1 MIARVLLALFLP
13 VAAVA
18 QQSPDS
24 VRGDSGLESR
34 RSWDEREEYRTGA
47 RISDQLVARGERVGL
62 RVSPAAGPLG
72 LVGQLRFRGP
82 QTFVDDRFPL
92 VILDDMRLDA
102 ASGIL
107 GGTARL
113 EDLNPD
119 DIASIEVLSPAQ
131 AVRYGPNAANGV
143 LIIRTREGER
153 GAPRWRGYVQVA
165 AAVPSDRWP
174 TRLGGFDAANADS
187 SLRNGG
193 CTLRAVGAGLCVRDS
208 IGVLPSTLGQQL
220 RTAVPRQYGLSVS
233 GGGNLVSYYVAGEL
247 DGDGDPLSLSRAEIN
262 RLQSIGQTVPKSMQ
276 YPVHLGGG
284 NVTANIRLRPA
295 STVTVDLHG
304 LRVSQDVRAPAF
316 LNDLPDGSGVEFQ
329 SGYLPVADAFRVQ
342 NVSNMSRW
350 LGHVDVSWRPTTAF
364 ALTGLLG
371 HDGVRF
377 QGHREGT
384 ASFLVESVVL
394 NSEDLSLGADYDW
407 GPHGLRLLSHLGWES
422 SRINRD
428 SLECLNITVPGCTG
442 VIQSSQLR
450 YNQRVTSLVLEQHVW
465 IHETLELVGTIR
477 RDHFADWLKAAQMHP
492 AIHMSWR
499 KEQLHVHA
507 DYGVA
512 GRRPFFFEKPE
523 RTKEFSVGAE
533 FTSRLGG
540 VTIGG
545 TIYDMRSSVY
555 GPSFV
560 SGPSGY
566 YSVALPGTIG
576 NRGVELYTTARLIER
591 PDVALQ
597 VEASVWGNR
606 NRLLSM
612 NLPIGIVLPGA
623 LQQRSYVG
631 YPVAGFW
638 AKRPPSYRDAN
649 GDGIIEPNEI
659 TGPSDEIWAGTPYP
673 TQGATLVPELTLRS
687 VRIGTSLD
695 YQAGHVVFNRNHW
708 YTCADGQC
716 PEAIDPSTPLAAQAD
731 VVSGTPTPRYF
742 EKGDFL
748 AWRELWVTF
757 DTPPSIARILHVKS
771 ASVTLAG
778 RNLHTWTGYSGI
790 SPEPYAP
797 QTAFG
802 QPEIPIEPLMPAL
815 QQWSLR
821 FRVSY

>member
-1 MIARVLLALFLP
+1 
-13 VAAVA
+13 
-18 QQSPDS
+18 
-24 VRGDSGLESR
+24 VRGDSGLQSR
-34 RSWDEREEYRTGA
+34 PSWAEREEFRTGA

-72 LVGQLRFRGP
+72 LAGQLRFRGP
-82 QTFVDDRFPL
+82 QTLVDDRYPL

-107 GGTARL
+107 GGAARL

-143 LIIRTREGER
+143 LIIRTREAER
-153 GAPRWRGYVQVA
+153 GAPRWRGYVQVG

-174 TRLGGFDAANADS
+174 TRLGGFDAGNADS

-193 CTLRAVGAGLCVRDS
+193 CTLTAVGAGLCVRDS

-262 RLQSIGQTVPKSMQ
+262 RLQSIGQSVPKSMQ

-284 NVTANIRLRPA
+284 NVTANIRLQPI

-304 LRVSQDVRAPAF
+304 LRLSQDIRAPAF
-316 LNDLPDGSGVEFQ
+316 LNNLPGGSGVEFQ
-329 SGYLPVADAFRVQ
+329 SGYLPLADAFRVQ
-342 NVSNMSRW
+342 NVSNVSRW
-350 LGHVDVSWRPTTAF
+350 VGHVDVSWRPTPAV
-364 ALTGLLG
+364 ALTGLVG
-371 HDGVRF
+371 HDGVRLH
-377 QGHREGT
+377 GDREGT
-384 ASFLVESVVL
+384 GGFLVESVVL
-394 NSEDLSLGADYDW
+394 NSEDLSLGANYDW
-407 GPHGLRLLSHLGWES
+407 GPRRLRLLSHVGWES

-428 SLECLNITVPGCTG
+428 SLECASTTAVGCTG
-442 VIQSSQLR
+442 TVQSSQLT
-450 YNQRVTSLVLEQHVW
+450 YGQRVSSIVLEQHAW

-477 RDHFADWLKAAQMHP
+477 RDHFADWLNAAQIHP

-507 DYGVA
+507 DYGSA

-555 GPSFV
+555 GPAFV

-566 YSVALPGTIG
+566 YSVALPGTTG

-597 VEASVWGNR
+597 VEASAWGNR

-612 NLPIGIVLPGA
+612 SPPVGISLPGA
-623 LQQRSYVG
+623 LRQRVFVG
-631 YPVAGFW
+631 YPVGGYW
-638 AKRPPSYRDAN
+638 ATRPPSYTDAN
-649 GDGIIEPNEI
+649 GDGIIESNEI
-659 TGPSDEIWAGTPYP
+659 SGPTDEIWAGTPYP

-687 VRIGTSLD
+687 VRIGTSFD
-695 YQAGHVVFNRNHW
+695 YQAGHVIFNRNHW
-708 YTCADGQC
+708 FTCVDGQC
-716 PEAIDPSTPLAAQAD
+716 PEAIDPTTPLAAQAD
-731 VVSGTPTPRYF
+731 VVLNAPTPRYF

-757 DTPPSIARILHVKS
+757 DTPPSIARMLHVKS

>member
-1 MIARVLLALFLP
+1 MR
-13 VAAVA
+13 
-18 QQSPDS
+18 S
-24 VRGDSGLESR
+24 DSGLQSHP
-34 RSWDEREEYRTGA
+34 SWDEREEFRTGA

-82 QTFVDDRFPL
+82 QTLVDDRYPL

-131 AVRYGPNAANGV
+131 AVRYGPDAANGV

-153 GAPRWRGYVQVA
+153 GAPRWRGYVQVG
-165 AAVPSDRWP
+165 AAVPTDRWP
-174 TRLGGFDAANADS
+174 TRLGGFDAGNADS
-187 SLRNGG
+187 LLRNGG
-193 CTLRAVGAGLCVRDS
+193 CTLQAVGAGLCVRDS

-247 DGDGDPLSLSRAEIN
+247 DGDGDPLSLSRAEID

-276 YPVHLGGG
+276 SPLHSAGG
-284 NVTANIRLRPA
+284 NVTANIRLRPV
-295 STVTVDLHG
+295 SSVTVDLQG
-304 LRVSQDVRAPAF
+304 LRVSQDIRAPAF
-316 LNDLPDGSGVEFQ
+316 LNSLPNGSGVEFQ
-329 SGYLPVADAFRVQ
+329 SGYLPLADAFRVQ
-342 NVSNMSRW
+342 NVSTLSRW
-350 LGHVDVSWRPTTAF
+350 LGHINATWRPTPAF
-364 ALTGLLG
+364 ALTGLVG
-371 HDGVRF
+371 HDGVRL
-377 QGHREGT
+377 QGDREGT
-384 ASFLVESVVL
+384 GAFLVESVVL

-407 GPHGLRLLSHLGWES
+407 GLRGLKLLSHVGWES
-422 SRINRD
+422 ARINRD
-428 SLECLNITVPGCTG
+428 SLECGSTTAVGCTG
-442 VIQSSQLR
+442 TLQSSQLTYR
-450 YNQRVTSLVLEQHVW
+450 QRVTSLVLEQQVW

-477 RDHFADWLKAAQMHP
+477 RDHFADWLKAAQIHP
-492 AIHMSWR
+492 AIHVSWQ
-499 KEQLHVHA
+499 KEQLHIRA
-507 DYGVA
+507 DYGSA

-523 RTKEFSVGAE
+523 RTKELSVGAE
-533 FTSRLGG
+533 FTSRLGR

-545 TIYDMRSSVY
+545 TAYHMRSSVFA
-555 GPSFV
+555 PPLLLP
-560 SGPSGY
+560 SGPPISI
-566 YSVALPGTIG
+566 AGTIG
-576 NRGVELYTTARLIER
+576 NRGIELYTSARLIER

-597 VEASVWGNR
+597 VEVSAWGNR

-638 AKRPPSYRDAN
+638 AKRPPSYTDTN
-649 GDGIIEPNEI
+649 GDGIIESNEI
-659 TGPSDEIWAGTPYP
+659 SGPTDEIWAGTPYP

-687 VRIGTSLD
+687 VRIGTSFD

-731 VVSGTPTPRYF
+731 VVLNAPTPRYF

-790 SPEPYAP
+790 SPESYAP

-815 QQWSLR
+815 QQWSVRL
-821 FRVSY
+821 RVSY